1 MNFVCISSDQYP
13 DKYAAPIRHS
23 TIMRGL
29 VEQGHSVKF
38 LLLSPQNWNSSN
50 KLDYYGIQFETLNT
64 YKGSNKILKKI
75 YELIAIRKANKW
87 IKKEAEK
94 NNLDAVIIFTVEALP
109 ISLVMK
115 KAHAAGVKVFHERTE
130 LPYASLLD
138 YKKGESKLNFYLKNL
153 LPQFD
158 GVFVINDKL
167 NNYIQ
172 QFNSNTQKLLTVVNL
187 SFFKTNKPSPYPFKY
202 VAYCGQIWG
211 QKDGVPILIEA
222 FAKISNLFPELK
234 LVLVGDN
241 SKKDLIKE
249 TTGAVAKLN
258 IQDKVV
264 FTGLVERDMMPVI
277 LCNAEILVVSKPD
290 NERNS
295 GNFPI
300 KIGEYLA
307 TGVPVVVTK
316 VGEIP
321 AFIKDG
327 ESGFLATPG
336 SADAF
341 AGKMKEA
348 LADTQRAK
356 TIGLKGRQVA
366 ESFFDYRIQAKVME
380 EYISKKIKEQ

>member
-1 MNFVCISSDQYP
+1 MNFLFISSDQYP

-23 TIMRGL
+23 TITRGL
-29 VEQGHSVKF
+29 VEQGHKVNF
-38 LLLSPQNWNSSN
+38 LLLSPQNWDGA
-50 KLDYYGIQFETLNT
+50 KTLDYFGIHFETFNS
-64 YKGSNKILKKI
+64 YIGSNKILKKI
-75 YELIAIRKANKW
+75 YELIAIRRVNKW
-87 IKKEAEK
+87 IRIRAKQKE
-94 NNLDAVIIFTVEALP
+94 LDAVVIFTVEPLP
-109 ISLVMK
+109 ISLITK
-115 KAHAAGVKVFHERTE
+115 QAHSAGIKVFHERTE
-130 LPYASLLD
+130 LPYASVLD
-138 YKKGESKLNFYLKNL
+138 YKKGETKLNYYLKKL
-153 LPQFD
+153 LPNFD

-167 NNYIQ
+167 NTYIQ
-172 QFNSNTQKLLTVVNL
+172 QFNPNTQKLLTVVDL
-187 SFFKTNKPSPYPFKY
+187 TFFKTNVPSPYPFKY

-222 FAKISNLFPELK
+222 FSKISKNFPQLK

-241 SKKDLIKE
+241 SKKELIKE
-249 TTGAVAKLN
+249 TTGAIEKLN
-258 IQDKVV
+258 ISGKVI

-341 AGKMKEA
+341 AEKMLEA
-348 LADTQRAK
+348 LSDPERAAL
-356 TIGLKGRQVA
+356 IGKNGQKIA
-366 ESFFDYRIQAKVME
+366 EAFFDYKIQAQVMAD
-380 EYISKKIKEQ
+380 YITQKIK